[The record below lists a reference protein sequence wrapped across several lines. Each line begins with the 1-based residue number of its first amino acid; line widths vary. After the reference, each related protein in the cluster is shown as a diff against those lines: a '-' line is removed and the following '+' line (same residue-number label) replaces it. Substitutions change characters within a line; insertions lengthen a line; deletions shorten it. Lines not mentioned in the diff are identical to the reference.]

1 MNSSSTPV
9 TLTSGG
15 GTLQV
20 QTSAGNVVGTLEP
33 RYSKI
38 LQVLQDEKAVKLQT
52 YIDTTLSQEPSKKSA
67 KNSLKNLRLSHGRPL
82 SLSVVLYGPME
93 LFEATGEF
101 FEQCSE
107 FLQSPLHCDRNVPY
121 RNPQSLSGKDPNP
134 PMTFQLEAELC
145 LSQIETMA
153 QGPDPSSA
161 LETEDKLQETQAPSP
176 IKTPLYK

>member
-9 TLTSGG
+9 TLTSGEE
-15 GTLQV
+15 TLQV
-20 QTSAGNVVGTLEP
+20 RTSAGNVVGKLEP
-33 RYSKI
+33 RYSRI
-38 LQVLQDEKAVKLQT
+38 LQVLQDEKDVRLQT
-52 YIDTTLSQEPSKKSA
+52 YIVTPLSQEPSKNPAKKSF
-67 KNSLKNLRLSHGRPL
+67 NNPRLSRGRPL

-134 PMTFQLEAELC
+134 PMTFQLQAELC
-145 LSQIETMA
+145 LSQIETIV

-161 LETEDKLQETQAPSP
+161 LETEDKSQETQAPSP